1 MVSMSA
7 MASDQPLLRILDVNA
22 NRASEGLRV
31 VEEYVRFVLE
41 DAHLAKITK
50 EIRHDLSSALA
61 SISQSSLLQARD
73 TQHDVGTQIETDQEY
88 RRPSLTDVAV
98 ANQKRAEQALR
109 CLEEFLKPAHPQIA
123 KQMEQLRYRTYTL
136 AQAIAST
143 SRNQTKLGKAR
154 LYVLIDGR
162 SSEAE
167 FVALASGLIGAGV
180 DVLQLRDK
188 RLSDR
193 VLLARAHCLRALC
206 ANSQTLFI
214 MNDRPDLACLARA
227 DGVHVG
233 QEELGVRE
241 VRQIMGTE
249 ALVGVSTHSLE
260 QARAAVLDGADY
272 LGCGPTFP
280 SETKSFD
287 QFSGPAFLRAVA
299 AEIRL
304 PAFAIGG
311 LSRDNLAIVLASGM
325 QRVAV
330 SHAIVAARDPAAE
343 ARWFRQ
349 VLER

>member
-1 MVSMSA
+1 

-31 VEEYVRFVLE
+31 VEEYARLVLE
-41 DAHLAKITK
+41 DAYLAKLVK
-50 EIRHDLSSALA
+50 ELRHDLSCTLA
-61 SISQSSLLQARD
+61 SISVNSLLAARD

-88 RRPSLTDVAV
+88 RRPSLADVAV

-109 CLEEFLKPAHPQIA
+109 CLEEFLKTEHPPVA
-123 KQMEQLRYRTYTL
+123 KQVEQLRYRAYTL

-143 SRNQTKLGKAR
+143 ARNQTKLGKAR
-154 LYVLIDGR
+154 LYVLIDGC

-167 FVALASGLIGAGV
+167 FSTLASGLIGAGV

-193 VLLARAHCLRALC
+193 ILLARAHRLRALC
-206 ANSQTLFI
+206 ANSPTLFI
-214 MNDRPDLACLARA
+214 MNDRPDLASLARA

-233 QEELGVRE
+233 QEELRVKE
-241 VRQIMGTE
+241 VRQIIGTE

-287 QFSGPAFLRAVA
+287 QFSGLEFLRGVA

-311 LSRDNLAIVLASGM
+311 ISRDNLALVLETGF

-330 SHAIVAARDPAAE
+330 SHAILAARDPAAE

-349 VLER
+349 VVER